1 MTTKA
6 RHIAILPVAEDP
18 GGSLPAIVVPRLMRI
33 QDAAKYLS
41 ATTWQVET
49 LLREKTIPSLV
60 LGKRRVVDRSE
71 LDRYVERRNTMART
85 EGTVTEKE
93 EIVVSLNK

>member
-1 MTTKA
+1 MTTKTK
-6 RHIAILPVAEDP
+6 HIAILPVAEEP

-49 LLREKTIPSLV
+49 LSWRGDKLILAAHLDQIEPASGISVKN
-60 LGKRRVVDRSE
+60 SE
-71 LDRYVERRNTMART
+71 DIDPPFMR
-85 EGTVTEKE
+85 
-93 EIVVSLNK
+93 

>member
-1 MTTKA
+1 MTTKT

-49 LLREKTIPSLV
+49 LLREKSILPLCWGTAAWLTDWNLIAMSKGETPWPERKARSR
-60 LGKRRVVDRSE
+60 GKRKS
-71 LDRYVERRNTMART
+71 
-85 EGTVTEKE
+85 
-93 EIVVSLNK
+93 SFH

>member
-1 MTTKA
+1 
-6 RHIAILPVAEDP
+6 
-18 GGSLPAIVVPRLMRI
+18 MRI
-33 QDAAKYLS
+33 QDVAKYLS

-60 LGKRRVVDRSE
+60 LGKRRVVDRLE
-71 LDRYVERRNTMART
+71 LDRYVESRNAMART